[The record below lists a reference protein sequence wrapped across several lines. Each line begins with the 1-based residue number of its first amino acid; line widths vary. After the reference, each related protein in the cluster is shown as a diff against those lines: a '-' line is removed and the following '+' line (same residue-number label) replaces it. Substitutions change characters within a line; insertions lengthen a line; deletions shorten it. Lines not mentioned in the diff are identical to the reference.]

1 MAKESSGEPRL
12 KVPCLATDRVTKTAA
27 FAAPRGTDHGCTRVH
42 DQAAGVRGAA
52 LQDPMND
59 SVFLAL
65 PAQTQA
71 ALAGISAAVEGVFP
85 TEVRSWEIDVEAL
98 SEEAAAS
105 SLVNEVSDWVGAS
118 KACLYCFECRSTG
131 IDLAKVERAF
141 AKAKARKAHKRAYPH
156 LNAQGTCFYVGSSR
170 SLATRFRDHL
180 GFGAKGTYAL
190 QLVHWAPPLSL
201 LLEFVCAR
209 YAEDTPRE
217 VIQALE
223 DTLWEASRPM
233 FGRKGGL

>member
-1 MAKESSGEPRL
+1 
-12 KVPCLATDRVTKTAA
+12 
-27 FAAPRGTDHGCTRVH
+27 
-42 DQAAGVRGAA
+42 
-52 LQDPMND
+52 MND
-59 SVFLAL
+59 PAFSAL

-71 ALAGISAAVEGVFP
+71 ALAGISAAVEDVLP
-85 TEVRSWEIDVEAL
+85 TEVRSWEIDVKAL
-98 SEEAAAS
+98 SEETAAS
-105 SLVNEVSDWVGAS
+105 SLMHEVSEWVGTS
-118 KACLYCFECRSTG
+118 KACLYYFECRSTG
-131 IDLAKVERAF
+131 IDLAEVERAF

-156 LNAQGTCFYVGSSR
+156 LNAPGTCFYVGSSR

-209 YAEDTPRE
+209 YAEDTPPE

-223 DTLWEASRPM
+223 DKLWEARRPM
-233 FGRKGGL
+233 FGRKGRL